1 MLSTEAAGS
10 AEDGVMLVKESEKES
25 SSVLG
30 CVGPSGR
37 PSDWL
42 SASPSPGKLLDASK
56 LERTAASVLLTPESV
71 LLSPLGSALLLSGTW
86 AKA

>member
-1 MLSTEAAGS
+1 
-10 AEDGVMLVKESEKES
+10 MLVKESENES
-25 SSVLG
+25 RSALDG
-30 CVGPSGR
+30 VGPSGR

-56 LERTAASVLLTPESV
+56 LAGTAASVLLSPESV
-71 LLSPLGSALLLSGTW
+71 LLSPFGSALLFSGTW